1 MGVRLRF
8 FFFFFQNQCGIMD
21 EEISIKNTVL
31 LLGHSPE
38 ELTCISHLLR
48 IRQCPKCMLTNLIV
62 MTTV

>member
-1 MGVRLRF
+1 
-8 FFFFFQNQCGIMD
+8 MD

-38 ELTCISHLLR
+38 ELTRISHLLR